1 MSEYIEPQRKLSH
14 LRSLQMKVKELT
26 FMIEDL
32 KKGLEEDYKN
42 KKISS
47 KFSFAGINATRNRKP
62 EKWQYST
69 NLLDYEKEVITEIS
83 KRKQKEREELIAE
96 RLETGTYWRIS

>member
-1 MSEYIEPQRKLSH
+1 MNKMEKIETALKRI
-14 LRSLQMKVKELT
+14 KEL
-26 FMIEDL
+26 FDL
-32 KKGLEEDYKN
+32 VLYWSKPTKEEDYKN

-96 RLETGTYWRIS
+96 RVETGTYWRIS